1 MSTEEIKT
9 ALHESIENIDDN
21 DFLSALKQIVERKYS
36 LPEKPELTDWQ
47 EKRIEESYRQFEE
60 GKTFTNHQA
69 DLLVEKWLSE

>member
-9 ALHESIENIDDN
+9 ALHESIENINDN
-21 DFLSALKQIVERKYS
+21 DFLSALKQIVEKKFT
-36 LPEKPELTDWQ
+36 LLEKPELTDWQ

-69 DLLVEKWLSE
+69 DLLAEKWLSE

>member
-21 DFLSALKQIVERKYS
+21 DFLSALKQIVEKKYT
-36 LPEKPELTDWQ
+36 LLEKPELPDWQ

-69 DLLVEKWLSE
+69 DLLAEKWLSE

>member
-21 DFLSALKQIVERKYS
+21 DFLSALKQIVEKKFT
-36 LPEKPELTDWQ
+36 LLEKPELTDWQ

-69 DLLVEKWLSE
+69 DLLAEKWLSE

>member
-21 DFLSALKQIVERKYS
+21 DFLSALKQIVEKKYT
-36 LPEKPELTDWQ
+36 LLEKPELTDWQ

-69 DLLVEKWLSE
+69 DLLAEKWLSE

>member
-21 DFLSALKQIVERKYS
+21 DFLSALKQIVERKYT

-47 EKRIEESYRQFEE
+47 EERIEESYRQFEE

>member
-21 DFLSALKQIVERKYS
+21 DFLSAIKQIIDRKYT
-36 LPEKPELTDWQ
+36 LHEKPLLSDWQ
-47 EKRIEESYRQFEE
+47 KKRIEESYHQIKQ
-60 GKTFTNHQA
+60 GMTFSNRKA

>member
-21 DFLSALKQIVERKYS
+21 DFLSALKQIVERKYT
-36 LPEKPELTDWQ
+36 LLEKPELTDWQ